1 MINYNDGSTLHSAN
15 LERAR
20 TDVRTVGNLAVL
32 NAELLLNLNGESSA
46 SFDIR
51 GTFSGTVVVEG
62 SDDGTNFISIP
73 FYNSVTEVWATT
85 ATVAGTFDIPAISSL
100 RIIKVRCSAYTSGS
114 ITASLNA
121 SLGNSMVYSK
131 PIPTTTTGTITA
143 ATGVAATLTL
153 AAPGLGLYHYI
164 TRLVIERHTSA
175 LLTAGA
181 TPTLVT
187 TTNITGSLVFYIPAD
202 AAPQG
207 QVYREV
213 IEMGEH
219 ALKSTTANTATT
231 IIAPATTGV
240 IWRITAYYYVGA

>member
-1 MINYNDGSTLHSAN
+1 MITYNDGTTVHETN
-15 LERAR
+15 LERPR
-20 TDVRTVGNLAVL
+20 TDVRTTGTLATL
-32 NAELLLNLNGESSA
+32 NAELLLSLNGESSA
-46 SFDIR
+46 SFDVR
-51 GTFSGTVVVEG
+51 GTFVGTVVVEG

-85 ATVAGTFDIPAISSL
+85 ATAAGTFDIPAISSL
-100 RIIKVRCSAYTSGS
+100 RIIRVRCSAYTSGS
-114 ITASLNA
+114 IITTLNA
-121 SLGNSMVYSK
+121 SLGISLVYSK
-131 PIPTTTTGTITA
+131 PIPTSTIGTITA

-153 AAPGLGLYHYI
+153 AAPGTGLYHYI

-181 TPTLVT
+181 TPTIIT
-187 TTNITGSLVFYIPAD
+187 TTNITGSLAFSIPAD

-219 ALKSTTANTATT
+219 SLKSTTANTATT
-231 IIAPATTGV
+231 IVAPVTTGV

>member
-1 MINYNDGSTLHSAN
+1 MITYNDGTTAHSAN

-20 TDVRTVGNLAVL
+20 TDVRAIGKLAAL
-32 NAELLLNLNGESSA
+32 NAELLLSLNGESSA

-51 GTFSGTVVVEG
+51 GTFVGTVVVEG

-85 ATVAGTFDIPAISSL
+85 ATSAGTFDIPAISSL
-100 RIIKVRCSAYTSGS
+100 RIIRVRCSAFTSGS
-114 ITASLNA
+114 VITSLNA
-121 SLGNSMVYSK
+121 SLGISMVYSK
-131 PIPTTTTGTITA
+131 PIPTTTTGTVTA
-143 ATGVAATLTL
+143 ATGVSATLTL
-153 AAPGLGLYHYI
+153 PAPGAGLYHYI
-164 TRLVIERHTSA
+164 TRLVIERHISG

-181 TPTLVT
+181 TPIIVT
-187 TTNITGSLVFYIPAD
+187 STNITGSLAFSIPAD
-202 AAPQG
+202 AAPAG

-231 IIAPATTGV
+231 IVAPVVTGV

>member
-1 MINYNDGSTLHSAN
+1 MINYNDGSTLHSQN

-20 TDVRTVGNLAVL
+20 TDVRTLGTLAAL

-51 GTFSGTVVVEG
+51 GTFVGTVVVEG

-85 ATVAGTFDIPAISSL
+85 ATAAGTFDIPAISSL
-100 RIIKVRCSAYTSGS
+100 RIIKVRVSAYTSGS
-114 ITASLNA
+114 ITTSLNA

-131 PIPTTTTGTITA
+131 PIPTTTIGT
-143 ATGVAATLTL
+143 ATGVAAAAVTLTI
-153 AAPGLGLYHYI
+153 AAAGAGLYHYI

-175 LLTAGA
+175 LLTAAA
-181 TPTLVT
+181 TPIIVT
-187 TTNITGSLVFYIPAD
+187 TTNLSGSLAFSIPAD

-219 ALKSTTANTATT
+219 ALKSTATNTATT
-231 IIAPATTGV
+231 IVAPITTGV